1 MMKGSFFCQSIRH
14 GALVAWIAM
23 AAALF
28 CACPG
33 PDEYRKV
40 PVPPVQRRVY
50 PYGMDN
56 ELGPVGNYKLFP
68 NDGYGGIIVY
78 HFTETEYLAYDL
90 ACPNDYEYG
99 CKVTYHR
106 ELLNLKCE
114 GCAGCPDCRTG
125 CGTVYSVLTGFPEEG
140 YQPNPLH
147 IYSTMWDPAT
157 QCLLVY
163 N

>member
-1 MMKGSFFCQSIRH
+1 MKGLFFCPAARRGFLI
-14 GALVAWIAM
+14 VWIAL

-28 CACPG
+28 CGCPG
-33 PDEYRKV
+33 PDEFRKV
-40 PVPPVQRRVY
+40 PVPPVQLRIY

-68 NDGYGGIIVY
+68 NYGYGGIIVY

-99 CKVTYHR
+99 CKVTYHP
-106 ELLNLKCE
+106 ENLHLLCE
-114 GCAGCPDCRTG
+114 G
-125 CGTVYSVLTGFPEEG
+125 CGTVYSILTGFPEEG
-140 YQPNPLH
+140 HLPNPLH
-147 IYSTMWDPAT
+147 IYSTTWNPAE
-157 QCLLVY
+157 QSLLVY

>member
-1 MMKGSFFCQSIRH
+1 MKGLFFSPAVRRGILI
-14 GALVAWIAM
+14 AWVAT

-28 CACPG
+28 CGCPG
-33 PDEYRKV
+33 PDEFRKV
-40 PVPPVQRRVY
+40 PVPPVQLRVY

-56 ELGPVGNYKLFP
+56 ELGPVGSAKLFP
-68 NDGYGGIIVY
+68 NYGYAGIIVY

-99 CKVTYHR
+99 CKVTYHHDR
-106 ELLNLKCE
+106 LQLFCE
-114 GCAGCPDCRTG
+114 GCAGCQECQKG
-125 CGTVYSVLTGFPEEG
+125 CGTVYSILTGFPEEG
-140 YQPNPLH
+140 TLPNPLH
-147 IYSTMWDPAT
+147 IYSTTWSPAD